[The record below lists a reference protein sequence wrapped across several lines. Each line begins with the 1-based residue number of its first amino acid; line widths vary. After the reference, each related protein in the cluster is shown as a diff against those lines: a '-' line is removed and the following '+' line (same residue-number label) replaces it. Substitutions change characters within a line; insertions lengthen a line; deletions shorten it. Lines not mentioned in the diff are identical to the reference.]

1 MISLLII
8 FFLVSIVFS
17 FLCSTWEAV
26 LLSITPS
33 YVHVQHQEG
42 TALGQHLS
50 DFKENIDKPLAA
62 ILTLNTIAHTVG
74 AIGVGAQATEIWGDT
89 HPLVTSVA
97 VPILMTLAVL
107 ILSEIIPKTI
117 GANNWRKL
125 APFTVNS
132 LLFIMKI
139 LAPLIW
145 LTQWITR
152 FLNKNKDESVLSR
165 SDFMVMADV
174 GAQEGVF
181 QKEETNIIKNLMR
194 FDNIPVK
201 SIMTPRTV
209 VKAAPDNM
217 TLQAFYDKHTKL
229 PFSRIPLYHEDSKD
243 RVVGYFLK
251 DSLLEGLLKGQGE
264 QPLSD
269 LCREIVMVGEDYSI
283 TALHNRL
290 LEEHEHIALV
300 VDDFG
305 GTAGIATMEDVIEI
319 LLGLEIVDETDGD
332 ADMQALARTNWE
344 KRARALG
351 LLDEAELDEAEEA
364 AESNTT
370 SPSAPAAS

>member
-305 GTAGIATMEDVIEI
+305 GTAGIATMEDVIET

>member
-145 LTQWITR
+145 LTQWITS

-305 GTAGIATMEDVIEI
+305 GTAGIATMEDVIET